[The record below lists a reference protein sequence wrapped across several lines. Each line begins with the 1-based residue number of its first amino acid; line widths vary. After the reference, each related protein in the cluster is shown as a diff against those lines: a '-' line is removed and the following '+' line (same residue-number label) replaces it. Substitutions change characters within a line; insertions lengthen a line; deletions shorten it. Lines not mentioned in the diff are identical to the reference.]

1 MKLLVAAALV
11 GVLGATLAAAAF
23 AQPAGDLPTKK
34 PDTLVIGFDL
44 PAPAFIQGTAVG
56 TSIRNPTGFE
66 VELAKAVAKKL
77 GVSKIEWLRSKFV
90 GLFRPGAKPFDFA
103 FEQITITAKRK
114 QVVDFSASYFD
125 ANQGVLIA
133 KGVSKPT
140 SIADL
145 RGLQICAQAATT
157 GLDYIQTQMRPEKD
171 PLVYQDLGPA
181 FIAVSTGQCD
191 AIVMDV
197 PIVVSEKKKSPAKY
211 GAVAG
216 QIITNEKYG
225 ALFEK
230 GNPLRAQVS
239 NAIKELKADGTLARL
254 QSKWFSPFPNV
265 TVLK

>member
-1 MKLLVAAALV
+1 MKVLVAAALV
-11 GVLGATLAAAAF
+11 AVVGATLAAAAL
-23 AQPAGDLPTKK
+23 AQPEGALPTKK

-56 TSIRNPTGFE
+56 SSIRNPTGFE
-66 VELAKAVAKKL
+66 VELAKAIAREL

-90 GLFRPGAKPFDFA
+90 GLFRPGRKPFDFA
-103 FEQITITAKRK
+103 LEQITITDKRK

-125 ANQGVLIA
+125 ANQGVLVG
-133 KGVSKPT
+133 KGVPQPKN
-140 SIADL
+140 IADL
-145 RGLQICAQAATT
+145 RELQTCGQAATT
-157 GLDYIQTQMRPEKD
+157 GLDYLQTRIRPQQD

-181 FIAVSTGQCD
+181 FLAVSNGQCD
-191 AIVMDV
+191 AIIMDV
-197 PIVVSEKKKSPAKY
+197 PIVVSEKKKSPGKY

-216 QIITNEKYG
+216 QIITKEKYG

-230 GNPLRAQVS
+230 GNPLRAEVS
-239 NAIKELKADGTLARL
+239 KAIRAIKASGTLTRL

>member
-1 MKLLVAAALV
+1 MKLLVAAALI
-11 GVLGATLAAAAF
+11 GVLGAVAPTAL
-23 AQPAGDLPTKK
+23 AQPEGGLPTKK

-56 TSIRNPTGFE
+56 SSIRNPTGFE
-66 VELAKAVAKKL
+66 VELAKAIAKEL

-90 GLFRPGAKPFDFA
+90 GLFRPGRKPFDFA
-103 FEQITITAKRK
+103 LEQITITDKRK

-140 SIADL
+140 SLADL
-145 RGLQICAQAATT
+145 RALQTCAQAATT
-157 GLDYIQTQMRPEKD
+157 GLDYIQTRLRPDQD

-211 GAVAG
+211 GVVAG
-216 QIITNEKYG
+216 QIITKEKYG

-230 GNPLRAQVS
+230 GNPLRAAVS
-239 NAIKELKADGTLARL
+239 RAINALRSDGTLARL